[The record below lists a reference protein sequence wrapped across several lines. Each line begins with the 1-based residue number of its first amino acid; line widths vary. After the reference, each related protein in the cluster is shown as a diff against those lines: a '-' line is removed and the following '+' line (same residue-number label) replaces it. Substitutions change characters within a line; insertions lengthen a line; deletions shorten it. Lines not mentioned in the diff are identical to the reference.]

1 MPEYVIDATNQ
12 LEPTDDR
19 PASYLGIEMR
29 TLKGYVQNLKTTY
42 DQTDADLGAAIDA
55 VEAIL
60 NTANG
65 VTGLPAEGALTVLL
79 NLYRAVNGYT
89 DGEGVVHPSIA
100 AQLSSLSSRID
111 GSIAGTSILAT
122 TVNQH
127 TSSINTLNNAVS
139 SLNTSVSDLAT
150 TVGGHTTSITN
161 LNTAISSL
169 QNAKTQLPVGSIL
182 MTVKSENPNGY
193 LGYGTWVRTCY
204 GRVPVGVGNLA
215 NNVAYGIADNQVD
228 TDTGNTQVQ
237 LTINNIPAH
246 THTYAAPVT
255 GNDNNGGSVG
265 YHWGITGTKSADTG
279 SAGQATVTPVQIR
292 PAMHAYY
299 FWKRT
304 A

>member
-1 MPEYVIDATNQ
+1 MDVVDATNP

-19 PASYLGIEMR
+19 PASYLGIETR

-55 VEAIL
+55 IEAIL

-79 NLYRAVNGYT
+79 KLYRAVNGYT

-111 GSIAGTSILAT
+111 SNVASTSNLAT

-127 TSSINTLNNAVS
+127 ASSINTLSNAVS
-139 SLNTSVSDLAT
+139 NLNTNVSALAT
-150 TVGGHTTSITN
+150 TVVGHTTSIN
-161 LNTAISSL
+161 SLNNAINSL
-169 QNAKTQLPVGSIL
+169 QNANTQLPVGSIL
-182 MTVKSENPNGY
+182 MTVKSENPNSY

-204 GRVPVGVGNLA
+204 GRVPVGVGSLV
-215 NNVAYGIADNQVD
+215 NNVAYGIYDNQVD
-228 TDTGNTQVQ
+228 TDTGDTQVQ

-255 GNDNNGGSVG
+255 GNDNNGGSSG
-265 YHWGITGTKSADTG
+265 YHVGLINTKSANTG